1 MKKNKI
7 KIALIGLLVLLV
19 VAVIGV
25 KTYNKPH
32 VDVVKTEAKYKLDAQ
47 QLINSF
53 ITDEDK
59 ASKKYVNT
67 IIQVSGEALE
77 ISPGTISIK
86 YKNSESTI
94 LCNFLPKEDEK
105 LKTIKKGDKIKVKG
119 ICTGYLLDVVLVE
132 CVLIKESN

>member
-7 KIALIGLLVLLV
+7 KIALIVLLVLLV
-19 VAVIGV
+19 VTVIGV

-86 YKNSESTI
+86 YKDSASTI

-105 LKTIKKGDKIKVKG
+105 LTKIKKGDKIKVKG

-132 CVLIKESN
+132 CVLIQESN

>member
-7 KIALIGLLVLLV
+7 KIALIVLLVLLV
-19 VAVIGV
+19 VTVIGV

-77 ISPGTISIK
+77 ISHGTISIK
-86 YKNSESTI
+86 YENSASTV
-94 LCNFLPKEDEK
+94 LCNLLPKEDEK

-132 CVLIKESN
+132 CVLIK

>member
-7 KIALIGLLVLLV
+7 KIALIILLVMLV
-19 VAVIGV
+19 VIVIGV

-77 ISPGTISIK
+77 ISHGTISIK
-86 YKNSESTI
+86 YKNSASTI

>member
-7 KIALIGLLVLLV
+7 KIALIVLLV
-19 VAVIGV
+19 MLVVTVIGV

-77 ISPGTISIK
+77 ISHGTISIK
-86 YKNSESTI
+86 YKNSESTV
-94 LCNFLPKEDEK
+94 LCNLLPKEDEK

-132 CVLIKESN
+132 CVLIK